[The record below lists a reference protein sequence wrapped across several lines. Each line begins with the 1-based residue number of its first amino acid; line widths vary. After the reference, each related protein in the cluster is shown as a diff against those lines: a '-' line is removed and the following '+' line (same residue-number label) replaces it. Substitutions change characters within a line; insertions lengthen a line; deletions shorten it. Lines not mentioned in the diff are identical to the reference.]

1 MNEPIPKASLER
13 IRTICLFIL
22 ATGVV
27 CAGLYYLSSALVPFV
42 IAAFFHFSLAPL
54 VNWQRRKWNLPG
66 WLAVTTTATLGL
78 LVFVGFWVVMA
89 MAIAQIASNAG
100 DYQDKLM
107 KLGEFAFGWLPM
119 EQVGITPDD
128 MRAALKNQPQ
138 EAVRESLPDAV
149 GAMAE
154 VVAQGTLAMLF
165 LMFMLGGKAVA
176 SARAPQFM
184 EEVEHSIQRYVLT
197 KVTISALNGFFTWLI
212 LTLLGVEL
220 ALVFGLMA
228 FLLNFIP
235 NIGSVISPLLPL
247 PVLLQDGYSPVT
259 IVLAVLLPATVDFIL
274 GNVIEPKF
282 VGRTLGIHPVV
293 VIMSLV
299 LFGILWG
306 IPGMFLATPLT
317 AVLKIML
324 DQHQYTKP
332 IARILEGDL
341 RVLGR
346 PEEKQAASIGA

>member
-1 MNEPIPKASLER
+1 MNEPVAKASLER

-27 CAGLYYLSSALVPFV
+27 CAGLYFLSSALVPFV

-54 VNWQRRKWNLPG
+54 VNWQRKKWKLPG
-66 WLAVTTTATLGL
+66 WLAVTTTAIVGL
-78 LVFVGFWVVMA
+78 IVFAGFWAVLIA
-89 MAIAQIASNAG
+89 SLAQIAADAG
-100 DYQDKLM
+100 SYQGKLQAM
-107 KLGEFAFGWLPM
+107 GETLFGWFPM
-119 EQVGITPDD
+119 EKVGITPDD
-128 MRAALKNQPQ
+128 MREALENQPG
-138 EAVRESLPDAV
+138 EVLRESLPGAV
-149 GAMAE
+149 GALAQ
-154 VVAQGTLAMLF
+154 VFAQGTLAALF

-176 SARAPQFM
+176 GARAPQFM

-197 KVTISALNGFFTWLI
+197 KVAISALNGFCTWLI

-235 NIGSVISPLLPL
+235 NIGSIIAPLLPL
-247 PVLLQDGYSPVT
+247 PVLLQNGYSPTT
-259 IVLAVLLPATVDFIL
+259 IVLALLLPAAVDFLL
-274 GNVIEPKF
+274 GNVIEPKIA
-282 VGRTLGIHPVV
+282 GRTLGIHPVV
-293 VIMSLV
+293 IILSLV

-346 PEEKQAASIGA
+346 PEEKQAATIGA